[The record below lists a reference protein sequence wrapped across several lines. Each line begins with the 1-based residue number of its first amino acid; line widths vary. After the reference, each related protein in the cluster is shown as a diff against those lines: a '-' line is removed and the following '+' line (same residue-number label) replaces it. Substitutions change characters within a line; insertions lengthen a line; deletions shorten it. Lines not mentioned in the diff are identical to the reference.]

1 MSRTVTKKPKRMRM
15 NSAELT
21 KHSEAKLRQEFGPR
35 TYLGKH
41 EIAKADRVTADGE
54 FALWSVIT
62 FVEIGKYKVHGKGK
76 SAHQAIEDAGLGGWL
91 EDAERGLA

>member
-1 MSRTVTKKPKRMRM
+1 MSRTVTKKPQRIRM
-15 NSAELT
+15 NGAELT
-21 KHSEAKLRQEFGPR
+21 KKSADKLRQEFGPR

-41 EIAKADRVTADGE
+41 EIAPVDRVTADGD

-76 SAHQAIEDAGLGGWL
+76 SAREAIEDAGLGGWL
-91 EDAERGLA
+91 EDAERGLV